1 MILNAR
7 QNSFLFLF
15 PPTFFTDNVVN
26 DFHKY
31 INSYIMPYQSVHEF
45 MASTIQSIEI
55 PGLSMDPVQQTRFRG
70 QKQEYKNAKPI
81 KELFNRQF
89 TISFKIVDGY
99 LNYFLFIKNALE
111 YYDFDN
117 DSEYF
122 DPMILGI
129 LTNEGHIVYSLEFKK
144 PYLMDWSSAR
154 FSFSSITPQFQ
165 TFDVTFG
172 YNIFD
177 MKFDYD

>member
-15 PPTFFTDNVVN
+15 PPTFFSKEIVA

-31 INSYIMPYQSVHEF
+31 INSYIMPYQSIHEF

-55 PGLSMDPVQQTRFRG
+55 SGLQMDPVAQTGFRG
-70 QKQEYKNAKPI
+70 QQREYKNAKPI
-81 KELFNRQF
+81 KELFTRKF

-99 LNYFLFIKNALE
+99 LNYFLFVKNALE
-111 YYDFDN
+111 YFDFDN
-117 DSEYF
+117 PDQHL
-122 DPMILGI
+122 DPMILGV
-129 LTNEGHIVYSLEFKK
+129 LTNEGHLVFSLEFKQ
-144 PYLMDWSSAR
+144 PYIMDWSNA
-154 FSFSSITPQFQ
+154 SFAFNSITPTFN

-177 MKFDYD
+177 LRYDYN